1 MLLKLSKSA
10 LVIFSAVKWLSN
22 LTLEL
27 LVLFSV
33 LVTITSA
40 LLVYDLIQRG
50 SSWQSVPDPCILCLN
65 LSVKLMAKHV
75 PHSFLDVADDV
86 INRGV
91 PVNVVLNMV
100 IFVFRSV
107 TVDELAST
115 NIKDIATVVII
126 IIILVVVLLGVPC
139 KLLVNEVDVVLFFH
153 LSKVL
158 QMLSLVEGLF
168 SISSRGS

>member
-1 MLLKLSKSA
+1 
-10 LVIFSAVKWLSN
+10 
-22 LTLEL
+22 
-27 LVLFSV
+27 
-33 LVTITSA
+33 
-40 LLVYDLIQRG
+40 
-50 SSWQSVPDPCILCLN
+50 
-65 LSVKLMAKHV
+65 MAKHV

-91 PVNVVLNMV
+91 PVNVALNMV

-126 IIILVVVLLGVPC
+126 IIILIVVLLSVPC
-139 KLLVNEVDVVLFFH
+139 KLLVNEIDVVLFFH

-168 SISSRGS
+168 SISCRGS